1 MRNFIAFAIAI
12 AVTVGFINYF
22 NNSNQVKKTAIKSEV
37 SIKNASE
44 SFLDIVADKGAIT
57 AKDYVSLQNKL
68 MSTGGAFDI
77 SITVTRLYPV
87 PVKDEDGQYS
97 LEYKP
102 AYGWSTAKG
111 GIPKDYVDPNWQSSN
126 KTEAPKG
133 VQYLVKGDNV
143 ALVIKQTD
151 AMSYQRTL
159 VTRMNQGVN
168 LGQWSYAK
176 SVRSTGNSITGNQQ
190 EPIE

>member
-1 MRNFIAFAIAI
+1 MRNFIAFAIS
-12 AVTVGFINYF
+12 VVVVVGFINYF
-22 NNSNQVKKTAIKSEV
+22 NNSSQVKKTAIKSEV
-37 SIKNASE
+37 NIKNAAE
-44 SFLDIVADKGAIT
+44 SFLDMASDKGAIT
-57 AKDYVSLQNKL
+57 SKDYVGLQNQL
-68 MSTGGAFDI
+68 MATGGAFDI

-87 PVKDEDGQYS
+87 PVKEEPEQYQ
-97 LEYKP
+97 LEYRP
-102 AYGWSTAKG
+102 AYGWSTSKG
-111 GIPKDYVDPNWQSSN
+111 GMANDYVDPNWQSSN

-133 VQYLVKGDNV
+133 VQYLVKSDNI

-159 VTRMNQGVN
+159 TTRMNQGTK
-168 LGQWSYAK
+168 LGEWAYAK